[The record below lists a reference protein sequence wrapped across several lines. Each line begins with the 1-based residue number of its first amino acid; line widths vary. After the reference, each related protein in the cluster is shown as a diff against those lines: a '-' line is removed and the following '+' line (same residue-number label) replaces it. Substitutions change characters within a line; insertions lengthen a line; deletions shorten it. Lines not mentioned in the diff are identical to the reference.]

1 MKALHRIARVLSIA
15 VGSLIGLLLILTAT
29 NLSITAVEKHRYPA
43 PGKLVDVG
51 GRNMH
56 IFTEGSGTRNVIL
69 LNGLTTASPVTD
81 FAPLIRALTQDF
93 KVTVV
98 EYFGYGWSDWTG
110 EPRTN
115 QNVVDEVRR
124 ALREADILPPYV
136 VVPHSLSGIYTL
148 YWINKHPEEID
159 AVVAL
164 DITVAAQ
171 LKYLHWTSLYS
182 LLNVARIVGIV
193 RLALLVD
200 PGLAGYSYPSFSEA
214 QRQTIR
220 RMASWNYLNRTVLN
234 EIYRISQNLREV
246 QGYKFP
252 DTIPI
257 SMILSRDTTREMG
270 KLMPGTDWVTVNQ
283 DLVAGNPRATIYLV
297 DGGHNVHW
305 LNSGMIARVVRETV
319 AR

>member
-1 MKALHRIARVLSIA
+1 MKALHRIARVLSIT

-81 FAPLIRALTQDF
+81 FAPLIRGLTQDF
-93 KVTVV
+93 RVTVV

-164 DITVAAQ
+164 DITVTAQ

-200 PGLAGYSYPSFSEA
+200 PDLAGYSYPSFSEA

-283 DLVAGNPRATIYLV
+283 DLVAGNPRASIYLV

>member
-1 MKALHRIARVLSIA
+1 MKALHRIARVLGITVA
-15 VGSLIGLLLILTAT
+15 SLVSLLLILTAT
-29 NLSITAVEKHRYPA
+29 NLTITAIEKHRYPA
-43 PGKLVDVG
+43 PGRLVEVG
-51 GRNMH
+51 GRKMH

-69 LNGLTTASPVTD
+69 LSGLTTASPVSD
-81 FAPLIRALTQDF
+81 FAPLIHALTQDF

-98 EYFGYGWSDWTG
+98 EYFGYGWSDWTV

-115 QNVVDEVRR
+115 QNVVEEVRR
-124 ALREADILPPYV
+124 ALREADILPPYI

-164 DITVAAQ
+164 DVTVAAQ

-182 LLNVARIVGIV
+182 LLNVARTLGIV

-200 PGLAGYSYPSFSEA
+200 PGLAGYSYPSYSEA

-234 EIYRISQNLREV
+234 EIYRISSNLREV

-257 SMILSRDTTREMG
+257 SMILSRDTALEMG
-270 KLMPGTDWVTVNQ
+270 KLMPGTDWVTMNQ
-283 DLVAGNPRATIYLV
+283 DLVAGNTRASIYLV

-305 LNSGMIARVVRETV
+305 LNSGMIAGVVRETV